1 MGKFKGSLAPYKPTN
16 NHIHCQR
23 NSGTMYM
30 HRTQTLNDANERQF
44 NDKQLFNG
52 NNINNNNNSAAVKA
66 TVTKHNPMNDNNK
79 KR

>member
-52 NNINNNNNSAAVKA
+52 NNINNNNSAAVKA